1 MEKRPDQKT
10 LILDVCVHI
19 TSHIANN
26 GISMKSN
33 QEYVNIILA
42 IISILLYL

>member
-10 LILDVCVHI
+10 PILDVCVHV
-19 TSHIANN
+19 TTNMANN
-26 GISMKSN
+26 GISIKSN
-33 QEYVNIILA
+33 QEYVKIILA